1 MGENVWADV
10 NRAFEVLHAQSH
22 ENMNTLGT
30 GKETSQHRCR
40 SSTVEQRPDSGDV
53 LKARRPPI

>member
-30 GKETSQHRCR
+30 GKETVTTSLSVPVLW
-40 SSTVEQRPDSGDV
+40 SSALTVV
-53 LKARRPPI
+53 MC